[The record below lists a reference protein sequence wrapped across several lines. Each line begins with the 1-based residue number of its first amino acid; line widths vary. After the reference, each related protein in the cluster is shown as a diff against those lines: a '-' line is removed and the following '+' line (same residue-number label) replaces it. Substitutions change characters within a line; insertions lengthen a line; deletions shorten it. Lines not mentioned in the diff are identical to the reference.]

1 MNSDN
6 LNELREELRNSQLE
20 SLKGLATT
28 LLETPLENDYNLIL
42 ISGTK
47 GNIQVKAKLGGS
59 SVNIVPLLESLLET
73 TMTILSEVPKEYQE
87 KIFERDKLSLLK
99 LLALNGII
107 FDKLSDLANINLDD
121 EE

>member
-1 MNSDN
+1 MDN

-28 LLETPLENDYNLIL
+28 LLEAPLENDYNLIL

-47 GNIQVKAKLGGS
+47 GEFQVEAKLGGS
-59 SVNIVPLLESLLET
+59 SVNIIPLLDSLLDT
-73 TMTILSEVPKEYQE
+73 THNILSNVPKEYLQ
-87 KIFERDKLSLLK
+87 KAFEQNELLLFK
-99 LLALNGII
+99 LLALNAII
-107 FDKLSDLANINLDD
+107 FEQLSEFINLNN